1 MEVLHERC
9 AGMDISKTD
18 AKVCIRAPGARVRTF
33 SKRISV
39 HGAMHHDI
47 LALRD
52 HLLAEQVTLVVMEAT
67 GDYWKPFYYGLEEHL
82 NLMLVN
88 ARHAKNLPGR
98 KTDVS
103 DAQWLA
109 ELGAHGLVR
118 GSFVPPW
125 PIRQLRDMTRHR
137 TLLTRQHSREVMQI
151 EKLIEATGIKYT
163 SVTTRVL
170 GVSGRAFLEA
180 LIAGERNT
188 TTLAD
193 LARGRLRV
201 KAEQLR
207 LAFQGNFT
215 EHHAILLRLHLD
227 RIDLLDTHIA
237 RLDGLIDA
245 LFTEHDLAWARE
257 LLATIPGISTTGA
270 ENILAETGAD
280 MTAFPTPAQLA
291 SWAGVCPGQHESAG
305 KSKPVKA
312 RPGNRH
318 LQGALGIAA
327 MAATRTNGSFFQ
339 GRYRRLSARRGP
351 MRALVAIEHS
361 LLIAI
366 WHILTRTEPYRA
378 HRNTIAA

>member
-18 AKVCIRAPGARVRTF
+18 AKVCVRAPGNRPGTF
-33 SKRISV
+33 SKRITV
-39 HGAMHHDI
+39 HGAMHRDI

-82 NLMLVN
+82 NVMLVN

-125 PIRQLRDMTRHR
+125 PIRRLRDMTRQR
-137 TLLTRQHSREVMQI
+137 TLLTRQHSREILQI
-151 EKLIEATGIKYT
+151 EKLVESTGIKYT

-207 LAFQGNFT
+207 RAFQGNFT
-215 EHHAILLRLHLD
+215 EHHATLLRLHLD
-227 RIDLLDTHIA
+227 RIDLLNTHIA
-237 RLDGLIDA
+237 RLDALIQA
-245 LFTEHDLAWARE
+245 LFTDHDLTWARE
-257 LLATIPGISTTGA
+257 LLTTIPGISTTGA

-305 KSKPVKA
+305 KSKSGKA

-327 MAATRTNGSFFQ
+327 MAAARTNGSFFQ
-339 GRYRRLSARRGP
+339 HRYRRLAARRGP

-361 LLIAI
+361 ILVAI
-366 WHILTRTEPYRA
+366 WHILSNAEPYRA
-378 HRNTIAA
+378 HSAAA

>member
-18 AKVCIRAPGARVRTF
+18 AKVCVRAPGNRPGTF
-33 SKRISV
+33 SKRITV
-39 HGAMHHDI
+39 HGAMHRDI

-82 NLMLVN
+82 NVMLVN

-125 PIRQLRDMTRHR
+125 PIRRLRDMTRQR
-137 TLLTRQHSREVMQI
+137 TLLTRQHSREILQI
-151 EKLIEATGIKYT
+151 EKLVESTGIKYT

-193 LARGRLRV
+193 LARGRLHV

-207 LAFQGNFT
+207 RAFQGNFT
-215 EHHAILLRLHLD
+215 EHHATLLRLHLD
-227 RIDLLDTHIA
+227 RIDLLNTHIA
-237 RLDGLIDA
+237 RLDALIQA
-245 LFTEHDLAWARE
+245 LFTDHDLTWARE
-257 LLATIPGISTTGA
+257 LLTTIPGISTTGA

-305 KSKPVKA
+305 KSKSGKA

-327 MAATRTNGSFFQ
+327 MAAARTNGSFFQ
-339 GRYRRLSARRGP
+339 HRYRRLAARRGP

-361 LLIAI
+361 ILVAI
-366 WHILTRTEPYRA
+366 WHILSNAEPYRA
-378 HRNTIAA
+378 HSAAA

>member
-1 MEVLHERC
+1 MEVLHDRC

-18 AKVCIRAPGARVRTF
+18 AKVCVRTPGARAGTF
-33 SKRISV
+33 SKHISV

-47 LALRD
+47 LGLRD

-125 PIRQLRDMTRHR
+125 PIRRLRDMTRQR
-137 TLLTRQHSREVMQI
+137 TLITRQHSREIMQI
-151 EKLIEATGIKYT
+151 EKLVESTGIKYT

-201 KAEQLR
+201 KKEQLR
-207 LAFQGNFT
+207 WAFQGNFT
-215 EHHAILLRLHLD
+215 EHHGILLRLHLD
-227 RIDLLDTHIA
+227 RIDLLDDHIA
-237 RLDGLIDA
+237 RLDALIDE
-245 LFTEHDLAWARE
+245 LFTEHGLVWARE

-270 ENILAETGAD
+270 ENILAETGTD

-291 SWAGVCPGQHESAG
+291 SWAGVCPGQHESA
-305 KSKPVKA
+305 
-312 RPGNRH
+312 
-318 LQGALGIAA
+318 
-327 MAATRTNGSFFQ
+327 
-339 GRYRRLSARRGP
+339 
-351 MRALVAIEHS
+351 
-361 LLIAI
+361 
-366 WHILTRTEPYRA
+366 
-378 HRNTIAA
+378 